1 MMQTHLITTF
11 RSLVSLSIV
20 SVKVDSEIKGSKYG
34 SEFYV
39 IMFTCGVCDTKIT
52 RKFTKK
58 SYHEGVVIIRCESCD
73 SNHLISDNLGWFED
87 DPVNIEQIMERQ
99 GKTHKVVKVDDP

>member
-1 MMQTHLITTF
+1 MKLILLIIIFHL
-11 RSLVSLSIV
+11 LVTLIIDIQ
-20 SVKVDSEIKGSKYG
+20 VDSEIKGSKYG
-34 SEFYV
+34 TEFYV
-39 IMFTCGVCDTKIT
+39 IMFTCGVCDTRMT

-87 DPVNIEQIMERQ
+87 DPVNIE
-99 GKTHKVVKVDDP
+99 